1 MNLLNPLNPLR
12 AAALT
17 LLMACCALAQ
27 TIDPFPKPIA
37 DNGEPVRVNLVEFAT
52 VPDVGSEA
60 ARMML
65 LVNEPGTRRL
75 FVNDMR
81 GPLYTIS
88 YDGKTVT
95 PYLDINASNWG
106 SRRDASV
113 ASRASRSIRSSAS
126 PARAATASSTPTRIR
141 ATCSR
146 SRISFPR
153 AV

>member
-1 MNLLNPLNPLR
+1 MVQYGSNATDRMNPMNHMNLLNPMNPMRVL
-12 AAALT
+12 ALT
-17 LLMACCALAQ
+17 LVMACCALAQ

-37 DNGEPVRVNLVEFAT
+37 DNGEPLRVNLAEFAT

-81 GPLYTIS
+81 GPLYTVS

-95 PYLDINASNWG
+95 P
-106 SRRDASV
+106 
-113 ASRASRSIRSSAS
+113 
-126 PARAATASSTPTRIR
+126 
-141 ATCSR
+141 
-146 SRISFPR
+146 
-153 AV
+153 